1 MSMFILIGLMLVGS
15 IAWTIWFLKNPLA
28 DNGLDLQQSNIALG
42 KQKKI
47 ELQNDL
53 EQGLID
59 QEQFDQALEDISST
73 LALELNQAHT
83 KISNQSNVNIWAGVV
98 IVLLPVFAISV
109 YYNLSNY
116 TPVSQAAVSAD
127 SQPLSLEQS
136 AAKIKQHLDDNP
148 GDFEA
153 WKMLGITYFELGKVK
168 LSLDAYEQA
177 YQINSQ
183 DPRLLVEYASAM
195 ISANDDQFVGRPVKF
210 IKQALELDPNA
221 PDALYLA
228 GMFAASVQDF
238 ELAKALWNKALNA
251 LPEQSSDRQALV
263 SILQEL
269 SRVESGNISNTVTVK
284 VEISDKILAARS
296 ADDYLM
302 IYAKATQGRPMPIAI
317 QKLPIKAF
325 TGQIVLSD
333 MNSVMSEKLLSQ
345 YDEALV
351 VVRIST
357 TGSAMKQAD
366 DLQVV
371 SEVVRIA
378 DNPIVTLKLD

>member
-1 MSMFILIGLMLVGS
+1 MSMFIWIGLMLVGS

-325 TGQIVLSD
+325 TGQ
-333 MNSVMSEKLLSQ
+333 EKLLSQ

>member
-1 MSMFILIGLMLVGS
+1 MSMFIWIGLMLVGS

-345 YDEALV
+345 YDQALV

-357 TGSAMKQAD
+357 TGSAMNQFLLRLEPA
-366 DLQVV
+366 LAFY
-371 SEVVRIA
+371 SSF
-378 DNPIVTLKLD
+378 